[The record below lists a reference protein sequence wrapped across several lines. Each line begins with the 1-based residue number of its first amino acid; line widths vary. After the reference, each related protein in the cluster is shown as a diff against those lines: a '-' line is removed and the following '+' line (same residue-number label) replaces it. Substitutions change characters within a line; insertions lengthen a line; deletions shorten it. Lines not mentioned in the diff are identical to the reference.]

1 MLLLLA
7 GLETRTFP
15 GRWGLV
21 CGVVFVSVRFFGR
34 GKIAE
39 GTAGGLR
46 VFGWIYPLT
55 TTIGFSLAT
64 FFDRPIRLH
73 TSMTSSTSL

>member
-1 MLLLLA
+1 
-7 GLETRTFP
+7 
-15 GRWGLV
+15 
-21 CGVVFVSVRFFGR
+21 
-34 GKIAE
+34 
-39 GTAGGLR
+39 
-46 VFGWIYPLT
+46 LT